1 MLFFYAFVIIFSLHV
16 LFILK
21 TKAVKGSVMGIM
33 RGKMEFSLRIH
44 LLLFP
49 DVLLIIRI
57 INKGTVRNSKSNN
70 KHVEWELI
78 DAVWTELPHPGS
90 QWDLIEFH
98 YSERQKSFM
107 KGFGSYLSVLH
118 YAAIGFSLRKNDGT
132 WLVHKIGPSHVPFNA
147 PFVTDYGIHILTE
160 R

>member
-78 DAVWTELPHPGS
+78 DAV
-90 QWDLIEFH
+90 
-98 YSERQKSFM
+98 
-107 KGFGSYLSVLH
+107 
-118 YAAIGFSLRKNDGT
+118 
-132 WLVHKIGPSHVPFNA
+132 
-147 PFVTDYGIHILTE
+147 
-160 R
+160 